1 MKSANELRKIA
12 LEKQEIDYKHHYDDT
27 IRRIDEIIE
36 WRAKAG
42 CTWLFLNWSKRAYI
56 HNDDVFWFITKKMF
70 KDMKKYYKER
80 GFKIN
85 RGLFDKD
92 IYIEW

>member
-1 MKSANELRKIA
+1 MKSASELRKIA
-12 LEKQEIDYKHHYDDT
+12 LEKQEIDYKHHYNDT

-42 CTWLFLNWSKRAYI
+42 WTWLFLIRREHYYAHYEQ
-56 HNDDVFWFITKKMF
+56 VFWGINKRLF
-70 KDMKKYYKER
+70 KDLKKYYKEK
-80 GFKIN
+80 GFRISKS
-85 RGLFDKD
+85 FFSKD